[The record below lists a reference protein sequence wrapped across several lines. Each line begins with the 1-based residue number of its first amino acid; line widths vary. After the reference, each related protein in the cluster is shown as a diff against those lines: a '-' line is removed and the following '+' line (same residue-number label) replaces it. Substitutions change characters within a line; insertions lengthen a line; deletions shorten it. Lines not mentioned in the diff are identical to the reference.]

1 MINQG
6 NVREM
11 TRMAMLESGLGEKE
25 LNIST
30 YKKTDYVLLSVLKG
44 IVAGTVCFAAFC
56 GFWFF
61 MTWDNLNQYF
71 AGADFVGFI
80 KKAVFYYI
88 VFMAAYLTL
97 CAVVALKRY
106 KSCRERRKQYLRHL
120 KRLTKRYASDSEET

>member
-71 AGADFVGFI
+71 AGADFAGFI
-80 KKAVFYYI
+80 KKVIFYYSI
-88 VFMAAYLTL
+88 V
-97 CAVVALKRY
+97 
-106 KSCRERRKQYLRHL
+106 
-120 KRLTKRYASDSEET
+120 DI